1 MDQHLNPLGTSA
13 GFHHMWQG
21 QLDTAAS
28 IVIVLLIAWNVIGLL
43 PLPAKLPHPLERR
56 AGRDQVSLP
65 FEGAGVF

>member
-1 MDQHLNPLGTSA
+1 
-13 GFHHMWQG
+13 MWQG

-43 PLPAKLPHPLERR
+43 PLPAKQPHPLERG
-56 AGRDQVSLP
+56 AGHDQVSLP